1 MKMHCHR
8 CGRMLRLWETKCPY
22 CYRSALSWPHVIAVA
37 AFVGAA
43 IYWLK
48 FS

>member
-22 CYRSALSWPHVIAVA
+22 CYRSALGWLHIIFVI

-48 FS
+48 FF

>member
-8 CGRMLRLWETKCPY
+8 CGRMLRLLDTKCPY
-22 CYRSALSWPHVIAVA
+22 CHRPALGWLHVVFAV

-43 IYWLK
+43 IYWLR
-48 FS
+48 FF

>member
-22 CYRSALSWPHVIAVA
+22 CYRTALGWLHIIAVA
-37 AFVGAA
+37 VVVGAA
-43 IYWLK
+43 VYWFK
-48 FS
+48 FF

>member
-8 CGRMLRLWETKCPY
+8 CGRTLRLWETKCPY
-22 CYRSALSWPHVIAVA
+22 CYRSTLSWPHLIGAA

-43 IYWLK
+43 IFWLK
-48 FS
+48 FF